1 MFKNYLKVAL
11 RNLRKHSIFSVIN
24 IAGLAIGMAACL
36 LILQYVSFQL
46 SFDQFNNNIGDLY
59 RVANDRY
66 QNGKLIQHGTIT
78 YSAISKAL
86 KDDYPDEVLENC
98 RLEPLGNTVIF
109 FNGNKLESEMC
120 AVDNS
125 FLTMFSY
132 SLLAGDRLTA
142 LKEPESVV
150 LSATTAKKI
159 FNVYDR
165 DLGSVIG
172 KAVVLNRDSM
182 PYKVTGIMADVS
194 ENSHLQFDALMS
206 YTSLYSGYNGG
217 YKQADYDFT
226 DSDFWHYILLKK
238 GADYKALNKKL
249 DAFSERHFQGS
260 KVSGSVEKFHL
271 QPLSRAHLY
280 SDYEYELGVTSSGT
294 VVWSLLAIALFII
307 LIAWVNYV
315 NLATAKS
322 IERAKEVGVRKVV
335 GALKIQLIRQFLIES
350 LLINIIGILLAIA
363 IVLLIQPAFNRL
375 LGHKLSLSYIFT
387 KGLEGQ
393 TILFSL
399 IGLIIAGILVSG
411 FYPAFILSSFKP
423 ISVLKGKLSTSL
435 KGIAL
440 RKALVIG
447 QFAITSALIIGSLV
461 VYKQMTFLNK
471 QQLGFNMDQ
480 LLVIKGPYL
489 TNWDS
494 TFIDRENSFKNEL
507 RQISSIK
514 GAASSNR
521 VPGNEMSRTF
531 NVRKLDA
538 DADIHF
544 TVRNVG
550 VSSEFITL
558 YGMKILAGRNF
569 IATDYNPDFG
579 KLRSIILNEMAVKL
593 LGFKNPNEALGATIL
608 TGKKKWEVVGVV
620 NDFHQKSLRY
630 PMEPTLLQPVYSTW
644 GPITV
649 KVAASSNLPGTIAAI
664 KQKYEAFFPDNFFD
678 YYFLDDKFNQQY
690 KDDQLFGK
698 VFAIFAGFAIFI
710 ACLGLFGLSLFA
722 TLQRVKEI
730 GVRKVLGASVS
741 NIVML
746 LSKDFILLVVI
757 ANFIAIPVAW
767 WAMNSW
773 LKDFAYR
780 INISWWIF
788 GLSALLALLVAMAT
802 ISFQAIKAALTNPV
816 KSLRSE

>member
-1 MFKNYLKVAL
+1 MFRNYLKVAL
-11 RNLRKHSIFSVIN
+11 RNLRKHSIFSIIN

-46 SFDQFNNNIGDLY
+46 SFDQFNKNTGDLY

-86 KDDYPDEVLENC
+86 KDDYPDEVLDNC
-98 RLEPLGNTVIF
+98 RVEPLRTTVVSYSDK
-109 FNGNKLESEMC
+109 KLECEMI

-132 SLLAGDRLTA
+132 PMLAGDKLTA
-142 LKEPESVV
+142 LKEPEAVM
-150 LSATTAKKI
+150 LSETTAKKI
-159 FNVYDR
+159 FNINDR
-165 DLGSVIG
+165 DLNSVIG

-182 PYKVTGIMADVS
+182 PYKVTGIFADVP

-206 YTSLYSGYNGG
+206 YSSLYSGYNGG

-238 GADYKALNKKL
+238 GTDYKALEKKL

-271 QPLSRAHLY
+271 QPISKAHLY
-280 SDYEYELGVTSSGT
+280 SDYEYEIGKTSSGT

-315 NLATAKS
+315 NLSTAKS

-335 GALKIQLIRQFLIES
+335 GALKVQLVRQFLVES
-350 LLINIIGILLAIA
+350 LIINIVSLLLAIA
-363 IVLLIQPAFNRL
+363 IVLLIQPAFNHL
-375 LGHKLSLSYIFT
+375 LGNKLSLSYIFA
-387 KGLEGQ
+387 KGLEGN

-399 IGLIIAGILVSG
+399 IGLIVAGILISG
-411 FYPAFILSSFKP
+411 FYPAFVLSSFKP
-423 ISVLKGKLSTSL
+423 IAVLKGKLSTSL

-447 QFAITSALIIGSLV
+447 QFAITIALIIGSLV
-461 VYKQMTFLNK
+461 VYRQITFLNK
-471 QQLGFNMDQ
+471 QELGFSMDK
-480 LLVIKGPYL
+480 LLVLKAPTL

-494 TFIDRENSFKNEL
+494 TFIDRESSFMNEL
-507 RQISSIK
+507 RQIPNIK
-514 GAASSNR
+514 GAVSSNR

-531 NVRKLDA
+531 NVRRVNAGA
-538 DADIHF
+538 DVHF
-544 TVRNVG
+544 TTRNVG
-550 VSSEFITL
+550 ISSEFISL

-569 IATDYNPDFG
+569 ISTDYNPDWG
-579 KLRSIILNEMAVKL
+579 KLRNIILNEMAVKL
-593 LGFKNPNEALGATIL
+593 LGFKSPNDALGAAIM
-608 TGKKKWEVVGVV
+608 TGSKQWEIVGVI

-630 PMEPTLLQPVYSTW
+630 PMEPTLLIPSYSTY

-649 KVAASSNLPGTIAAI
+649 KVATSLNLPQTIAAI
-664 KQKYEAFFPDNFFD
+664 KQKYEASFPGNFFD

-698 VFAIFAGFAIFI
+698 VFAIFSGFAIFI

-730 GVRKVLGASVS
+730 GVRKVLGASIS
-741 NIVML
+741 NIVLL
-746 LSKDFILLVVI
+746 LSKDFILLVVV
-757 ANFIAIPVAW
+757 ANIIAIPIAW

-788 GLSALLALLVAMAT
+788 GLSALLALLIAIAT
-802 ISFQAIKAALTNPV
+802 ISFQAIKAALANPV
-816 KSLRSE
+816 KSLRTE